1 MKIFLLCL
9 FTILLALPKE
19 VIFMRHA
26 NKAEKA
32 PKGTTVKANW
42 KKPLT
47 EDGNKDA
54 KNVMLFLQKYMK
66 QHGSKDIVLY
76 SSPFR
81 RAISTV
87 ACFAKS
93 TGIKIKLDRSLGE
106 ANTGKPKEADPGV
119 WDPTPK
125 EKGEYCCVKNEC
137 FMNNAC
143 TTKKGTETPETL
155 EGNLGPNCD
164 SPIRK
169 VVKHCGMD
177 IPEGTS
183 LHMIDTKWIQ
193 QDGEEDGSDG
203 PSSKWYGRPDKWTN
217 DVKARAK
224 YVWDYIITKKENS
237 NKRLIIV
244 SHGTFMQTFFQEYV
258 DASRADYKCPW
269 GLLKIPRT
277 CNWNSG
283 TMNFLRPN
291 PDTNSKRKLLAVG
304 ERFSF
309 TSTNDML
316 WLQQP
321 GSSCKAK
328 NTDFTYARNQ
338 WSGIPT
344 TYKTNEAG
352 KVIVSEIARKGEK
365 VSGLVLDFQK
375 KCPDKSLTTRLEYMD
390 CTERKSKNGSPIC
403 LLAGWYSFGGYGC
416 VSVGRFNTRRYM
428 VFKGDSDK
436 SAKSLQDYGIEGL
449 TLTQTYNDNNGFW
462 IKIKGLGKMS
472 CDLKGNG
479 QDANKKRPITSKSGR
494 GGKPNGKGN
503 GQDANR
509 KRPKSSRR
517 GGRGRKPNGKR
528 RTSARRSTSVRRSG
542 GSRPPTNKRPQP
554 GQTSEEEANGGASG
568 RKRSGS
574 FVAASN
580 LPESSNTASRLA
592 FFFFGAFIFLGMY
605 AVYSKS
611 ISKEESYYSLL
622 NTNGD
627 GSEL

>member
-9 FTILLALPKE
+9 FTILLALPLPTE
-19 VIFMRHA
+19 VIFMRHG
-26 NKAEKA
+26 NKADEA
-32 PKGTTVKANW
+32 PEGTKYGANW

-47 EDGNKDA
+47 TDGNEDA
-54 KNVMLFLQKYMK
+54 KNIMLFLKKYVK
-66 QHGSKDIVLY
+66 KYGNSKEDNQNIVLY

-106 ANTGKPKEADPGV
+106 ADTVGTKTKDHGV

-125 EKGEYCCVKNEC
+125 EKEEYCCVNNEC

-143 TTKKGTETPETL
+143 PTKKGTETPEIPETL
-155 EGNLGPNCD
+155 EGNFGPNCD

-177 IPEGTS
+177 IPEGTG
-183 LHMIDTKWIQ
+183 LDIIDDTWIQ
-193 QDGEEDGSDG
+193 QDGNEDGSAG
-203 PSSKWYGRPDKWTN
+203 LSSRWYGRPYVWKN
-217 DVKARAK
+217 DLEARAK
-224 YVWDYIITKKENS
+224 YLWDHIITKEENS

-244 SHGTFMQTFFQEYV
+244 SHGTFMKTFFFKYV
-258 DASRADYKCPW
+258 DKSRADHGAFDSY
-269 GLLKIPRT
+269 
-277 CNWNSG
+277 NWNSG

-316 WLQQP
+316 WLEP
-321 GSSCKAK
+321 SKCKADD
-328 NTDFTYARNQ
+328 TEFQYARSQ
-338 WSGIPT
+338 WTNIPST
-344 TYKTNEAG
+344 KYKTNTEG
-352 KVIVSEIARKGEK
+352 EVIVSEIVRKGKEK
-365 VSGLVLDFQK
+365 KISGLVLDYK
-375 KCPDKSLTTRLEYMD
+375 SPKNCPKELTRLEYMD
-390 CTERKSKNGSPIC
+390 CLKRTSKNGSPIC
-403 LLAGWYSFGGYGC
+403 LLAGWYSLGGYNC
-416 VSVGRFNTRRYM
+416 VDRYM
-428 VFKGDSDK
+428 VFYGNDKK
-436 SAKSLQDYGIEGL
+436 SAQSLQIKKKGS
-449 TLTQTYNDNNGFW
+449 YNDAEGFW
-462 IKIKGLGKMS
+462 IKIKGMNRMTGGCL
-472 CDLKGNG
+472 
-479 QDANKKRPITSKSGR
+479 KKRR
-494 GGKPNGKGN
+494 
-503 GQDANR
+503 
-509 KRPKSSRR
+509 RPKT
-517 GGRGRKPNGKR
+517 KPKKGQPK
-528 RTSARRSTSVRRSG
+528 V
-542 GSRPPTNKRPQP
+542 TNP

-580 LPESSNTASRLA
+580 LPKSSNTASRLA

-605 AVYSKS
+605 VVYSKN